1 MWTKDRSHASYA
13 TKWARENVNFVQSH
27 VTKSL
32 YIWERA
38 NGKAIER
45 DQRRRHAQKRWN
57 R

>member
-1 MWTKDRSHASYA
+1 
-13 TKWARENVNFVQSH
+13 VNFVQSH

-45 DQRRRHAQKRWN
+45 ERSAAPACAKTAEPMIDLLNGRHGVQK
-57 R
+57 